1 MIHYPEHIINSNS
14 NSNISTGIISIEK
27 GYASGMVNNILIPN
41 QLSLNRALNGD
52 LVYYDNNNNTITN
65 IDRCKHTIIGILKI
79 MSNITYGL
87 NSSGIPY
94 YRFVPN
100 DSIYPEFNVAFNVR
114 NKGNKEYKAQGKN
127 IYCIIEFGKWPNT
140 SIIPYGNLKQIIGSV
155 GILENEY
162 NFILHKHNLF
172 NKPCKYKLDELVI
185 DDNINDENL
194 NIITIDPKG
203 CLDVDDA
210 IHYKDIAITN
220 LYEIGIHIADVSRYV
235 QPNSDIDNYARTV
248 LSTIY
253 MPNSRQDML
262 PTILSTENCSLKQG
276 CPRYSASLILEIN
289 SDGEIVNYKFE
300 KRCIKVKKAY
310 TYEEVD
316 KILVKKK
323 RVHNI
328 INLMDVAGKLEK
340 RYNLNVQSELSH
352 KLVEIYMVIAN
363 MLACKYIIERQIK
376 FPLIRTHKSK
386 PIVECKDNEILEQI
400 YKESAKYEI
409 YNYDNSMDIKHS
421 GLGLEYY
428 THMTSPIRRYADIIV
443 HRMIYDNYSINE
455 TDLCMKLNEMNGRL
469 KKYYRD
475 IEYIQ
480 LVQQLDKNDIELVG
494 YIIELYDKM
503 ITVYI
508 KEYKL
513 SVTFRLFNKKL
524 DNLINYIYENENDL
538 ILENNID
545 QNKRIKLSVGQAVNI
560 RLVGYIMEEKF
571 KDKLK
576 IRMIRPNINELI

>member
-1 MIHYPEHIINSNS
+1 
-14 NSNISTGIISIEK
+14 
-27 GYASGMVNNILIPN
+27 
-41 QLSLNRALNGD
+41 
-52 LVYYDNNNNTITN
+52 
-65 IDRCKHTIIGILKI
+65 
-79 MSNITYGL
+79 
-87 NSSGIPY
+87 
-94 YRFVPN
+94 
-100 DSIYPEFNVAFNVR
+100 
-114 NKGNKEYKAQGKN
+114 
-127 IYCIIEFGKWPNT
+127 
-140 SIIPYGNLKQIIGSV
+140 
-155 GILENEY
+155 
-162 NFILHKHNLF
+162 
-172 NKPCKYKLDELVI
+172 
-185 DDNINDENL
+185 
-194 NIITIDPKG
+194 
-203 CLDVDDA
+203 
-210 IHYKDIAITN
+210 
-220 LYEIGIHIADVSRYV
+220 
-235 QPNSDIDNYARTV
+235 
-248 LSTIY
+248 
-253 MPNSRQDML
+253 
-262 PTILSTENCSLKQG
+262 
-276 CPRYSASLILEIN
+276 
-289 SDGEIVNYKFE
+289 
-300 KRCIKVKKAY
+300 
-310 TYEEVD
+310 
-316 KILVKKK
+316 
-323 RVHNI
+323 
-328 INLMDVAGKLEK
+328 MDVACKLEK

-363 MLACKYIIERQIK
+363 MIACKYIIDRQIK
-376 FPLIRTHKSK
+376 FPLVRTHKSK
-386 PIVECKDNEILEQI
+386 PIVDCKDNEILEQI

-443 HRMIYDNYSINE
+443 HRMIYDNYSIDE
-455 TDLCMKLNEMNGRL
+455 TRLCINLNEMNGRL

-524 DNLINYIYENENDL
+524 DNLINYIYENETNL

-576 IRMIRPNINELI
+576 IRMIGPNINELI